1 MYSRTCR
8 LANKISPVKLIT
20 FKCERKVDVHGLE
33 ASTEDSLLHA
43 DVDVEKSVE
52 KVAGV

>member
-1 MYSRTCR
+1 
-8 LANKISPVKLIT
+8 LIT

-33 ASTEDSLLHA
+33 ASTEDSSLLHA